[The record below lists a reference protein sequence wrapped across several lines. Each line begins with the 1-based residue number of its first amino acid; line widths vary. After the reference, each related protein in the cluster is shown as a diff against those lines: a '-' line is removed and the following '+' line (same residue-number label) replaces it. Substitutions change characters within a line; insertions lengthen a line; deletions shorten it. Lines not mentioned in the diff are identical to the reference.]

1 MARPV
6 AVALAITVTTVV
18 CGVGPAASVR
28 AEPEAPDAGTLASL
42 IVRIA
47 EADQSLH
54 DLDAQIQTLREEV
67 NKTIADLAT
76 AHEHAARADLDAEAT
91 AVSLHDA
98 VRAVDTALERFDRFA
113 VATYVHGPGISLVAP
128 DGPEDLLGNVAYANA
143 LHISAA
149 NAAEDLQ
156 RARTEQT
163 NRNSAARQAR
173 QRADASL
180 NSARRRQLDA
190 VAALRTAQDRLAAK
204 RTEFAALVDQRDHAV
219 AAVNSTSL
227 TVTRRDEL
235 ILQPSITRLPRDLGA
250 VIDSLVAI
258 ARDSTSA
265 TAEMGRAFLAQAGVG
280 PDAVSISAS
289 APTGELPRS
298 VRWQASEYVVA
309 RALSQRGVP
318 YSWGGGAATGPSR
331 GIDTGA
337 DVVGFDCSGLI
348 LYAFAGV
355 GIALPHYTGHQYQ
368 AGRQGPVTQMR
379 RGDVIFFG
387 PGGSEHVALYLGN
400 GVMLEAPRPGQFVQ
414 VSPVRTSGMTP
425 YAVRFI
431 EY

>member
-1 MARPV
+1 M
-6 AVALAITVTTVV
+6 ALAITVTTVV

-98 VRAVDTALERFDRFA
+98 VRAIDTALERFDRFA

-204 RTEFAALVDQRDHAV
+204 RAEFAALIDQRDHAV

-289 APTGELPRS
+289 APPPVS
-298 VRWQASEYVVA
+298 
-309 RALSQRGVP
+309 
-318 YSWGGGAATGPSR
+318 
-331 GIDTGA
+331 
-337 DVVGFDCSGLI
+337 C
-348 LYAFAGV
+348 
-355 GIALPHYTGHQYQ
+355 H
-368 AGRQGPVTQMR
+368 GR
-379 RGDVIFFG
+379 
-387 PGGSEHVALYLGN
+387 
-400 GVMLEAPRPGQFVQ
+400 
-414 VSPVRTSGMTP
+414 
-425 YAVRFI
+425 
-431 EY
+431 